1 MGKRTVSKHD
11 IIELGVLFAT
21 LAIVTIMAF
30 YTPLKIEW
38 VWRAPQLLVPF
49 AILLVHHKSVKS
61 IGLDVRNFPQNM
73 GLGIL
78 AAILLT
84 VGLAP
89 IYLWLWSP
97 TMPTSLYLDVWAWVT
112 IFVIANALVIEIF
125 YRGGLQSRLTKLTGF
140 MPALIITSLLCGID
154 FFEFMIFG
162 PITAVIAAAVS
173 GFLYYKTE
181 TLVAPI
187 TAHILWPL
195 LIMMLVV

>member
-1 MGKRTVSKHD
+1 M
-11 IIELGVLFAT
+11 
-21 LAIVTIMAF
+21 
-30 YTPLKIEW
+30 
-38 VWRAPQLLVPF
+38 LVPF

>member
-1 MGKRTVSKHD
+1 MGKRGVSKYD

-30 YTPLKIEW
+30 YSPLKIEW

-49 AILLVHHKSVKS
+49 AILLARHRSVKS
-61 IGLDVRNFPQNM
+61 IGLNLKNFFQN
-73 GLGIL
+73 LGFGIFT
-78 AAILLT
+78 AVLLT

-89 IYLWLWSP
+89 VYLWLWSP
-97 TMPTSLYLDVWAWVT
+97 RMPTSLYLDVWAWAA
-112 IFVIANALVIEIF
+112 IFVVSNALVIEIF
-125 YRGGLQSRLTKLTGF
+125 YRGGLQSKLTKLTGVL
-140 MPALIITSLLCGID
+140 PALVITSLLCGID

-162 PITAVIAAAVS
+162 PITAVIAAAAF
-173 GFLYYKTE
+173 GLLYYETE

-195 LIMMLVV
+195 LAMAVIV